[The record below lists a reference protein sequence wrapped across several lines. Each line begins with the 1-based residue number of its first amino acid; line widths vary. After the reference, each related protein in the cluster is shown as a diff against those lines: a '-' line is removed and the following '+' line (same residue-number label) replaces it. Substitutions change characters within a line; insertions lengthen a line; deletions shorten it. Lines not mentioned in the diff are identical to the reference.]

1 MREKISVFARRQIW
15 SGLVYPSLDDSVE
28 ETLQPFNEQGK
39 K

>member
-1 MREKISVFARRQIW
+1 MRNKNSVSARRQIW

-28 ETLQPFNEQGK
+28 ETLQSFSEQGK